1 MFKWFTKS
9 KKGFTIVELMI
20 VLLLLSLGAFA
31 LINLFRVANRSFDK
45 SEERY
50 IKQEAVK
57 TTAELLR
64 TGSANV
70 AAAQSADIFPAAEVV
85 PAGSNVDEGYSY
97 LFIQAVRK
105 CKTCGEAYPFTQT
118 TCGVKNSEGKACTGT
133 GDFAGYFL
141 YNQNKGQ
148 KRSEAQ
154 QVSDVPMYV
163 NLSVYQDYD
172 FEGAKELGLPKRNQC
187 GVLITIAALEDDF
200 EYEYDNTGKL
210 LNQPESDDIYY
221 SLDVAYHFPNM
232 ATNDTGITVNYV
244 KANQRS
250 EANLYDQKTGELL
263 KEGTDYKT
271 VESVDVNGLV
281 LRIYADS
288 ILSGDNTNTS
298 IAVPKLCFVATA
310 SYGYD
315 SGEVGLLCDFRD
327 NVLLKTDLGT
337 AFVKAY
343 YKLSPPVADF
353 ISEHEALKATVRIA
367 LKPVVAVAEYALNE
381 DIRTEGAILLAIF
394 MLSGVGVTATLVTV
408 GKRRKKNKAQ

>member
-1 MFKWFTKS
+1 MFRWLTKT

-31 LINLFRVANRSFDK
+31 LINLFRVAHRSFDK

-64 TGSANV
+64 SGSGNV
-70 AAAQSADIFPAAEVV
+70 SGAMSADIFPTAEVV
-85 PAGSNVDEGYSY
+85 PSGATIDEGYSY

-105 CKTCGEAYPFTQT
+105 CETCGESYPFTQAS
-118 TCGVKNSEGKACTGT
+118 CGVKDKNGSVCTGS
-133 GDFAGYFL
+133 GEFAGYFL

-148 KRSEAQ
+148 KRANAL

-163 NLSVYQDYD
+163 NLQVYKDYD
-172 FEGAKELGLPKRNQC
+172 FDGAEELGYPKKNQC

-200 EYEYDNTGKL
+200 EYEYDDTGKL
-210 LNQPESDDIYY
+210 LNKPETDDIYY

-232 ATNDTGITVNYV
+232 VTNDTGIVVNYIN
-244 KANQRS
+244 ATQRS
-250 EANLYDQKTGELL
+250 QANLYDQKTGALL
-263 KEGTDYKT
+263 KDGNDYKT
-271 VESVDVNGLV
+271 VESVDEGGLV

-353 ISEHEALKATVRIA
+353 ISEHEGLKAAVRIA
-367 LKPVVAVAEYALNE
+367 LKPVVAIAEYSLNE
-381 DIRTEGAILLAIF
+381 EIRDEGAILLAMF
-394 MLSGVGVTATLVTV
+394 MLSGAGVTATLVTV
-408 GKRRKKNKAQ
+408 DKRRKKNKAQ